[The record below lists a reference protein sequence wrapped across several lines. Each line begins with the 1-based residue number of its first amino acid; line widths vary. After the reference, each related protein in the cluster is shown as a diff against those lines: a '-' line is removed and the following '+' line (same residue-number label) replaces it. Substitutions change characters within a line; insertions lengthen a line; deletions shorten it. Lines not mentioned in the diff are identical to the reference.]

1 MTRKQLEDLGL
12 TKEQADSVMKING
25 DDIEN
30 AKGTTSTEIKNLQT
44 EVEGLKTQVGDR
56 DKQLETLKA
65 SAGDNADLKKKIED
79 LQTENAT
86 AKATHES
93 ELNQL
98 KIDFAVEKA
107 LTGAKAKNIKAVK
120 ALLELGEAKLD
131 KDGNVKGLDEQIE
144 KLRSGDDTKFLFEAQ
159 RDLEMGTWNGR
170 LVIIDDSLP
179 TKVVEAVA
187 EDTGKG
193 IKAQDAY
200 TEYTT
205 YILGEGAIGF
215 EDVGAKV
222 PYEMVRDAKTRG
234 GEDTLI
240 SRKRHAVS
248 VSGVS
253 YLKADQKTN
262 SPTNTELGNGKNWS
276 LVASDT
282 KTIEHKAVPIARII
296 SRG

>member
-30 AKGTTSTEIKNLQT
+30 AKGTAATEIKNLQT
-44 EVEGLKTQVGDR
+44 EVKGLKTQVGDR

-65 SAGDNADLKKKIED
+65 SAGDNADLKKQIED

-159 RDLEMGTWNGR
+159 KQQKQQQNF
-170 LVIIDDSLP
+170 
-179 TKVVEAVA
+179 
-187 EDTGKG
+187 KG
-193 IKAQDAY
+193 FQPGASGEQKP
-200 TEYTT
+200 
-205 YILGEGAIGF
+205 GEG
-215 EDVGAKV
+215 EKV
-222 PYEMVRDAKTRG
+222 DFSKMSYDELTAYMEANPDAQ
-234 GEDTLI
+234 I
-240 SRKRHAVS
+240 
-248 VSGVS
+248 
-253 YLKADQKTN
+253 
-262 SPTNTELGNGKNWS
+262 
-276 LVASDT
+276 
-282 KTIEHKAVPIARII
+282 
-296 SRG
+296 

>member
-12 TKEQADSVMKING
+12 IKEQADSVMKING

-30 AKGTTSTEIKNLQT
+30 AKGTASTEIKNLQT

-65 SAGDNADLKKKIED
+65 SAGDNADLKKQIED

-159 RDLEMGTWNGR
+159 KQQKQQQNF
-170 LVIIDDSLP
+170 
-179 TKVVEAVA
+179 
-187 EDTGKG
+187 KG
-193 IKAQDAY
+193 FQPGASGGQKP
-200 TEYTT
+200 
-205 YILGEGAIGF
+205 GEG
-215 EDVGAKV
+215 EKV
-222 PYEMVRDAKTRG
+222 DFSKMSYDELTAYMEANPDAQ
-234 GEDTLI
+234 I
-240 SRKRHAVS
+240 
-248 VSGVS
+248 
-253 YLKADQKTN
+253 
-262 SPTNTELGNGKNWS
+262 
-276 LVASDT
+276 
-282 KTIEHKAVPIARII
+282 
-296 SRG
+296 